1 MRESRTYGSGRGA
14 CNETHG
20 PTATASP
27 VHRCH
32 RRRGSRVAA
41 RGARSRRRC
50 DSLISESGMIR
61 DTTDVKRRVMT
72 QPLVVRN
79 HKPLHGWFATA
90 LFLAGA
96 LASSGVAAAI
106 GEQFFTMAG
115 KIPRKAVTAPVIS
128 MPGAGFPRPFVR
140 DPSATSAPAAR
151 PLLLPAA

>member
-14 CNETHG
+14 CNETHV

-106 GEQFFTMAG
+106 GEQFCTHGGQDPQKGDSVACYSDAG
-115 KIPRKAVTAPVIS
+115 CRFAASLGAKPV
-128 MPGAGFPRPFVR
+128 
-140 DPSATSAPAAR
+140 
-151 PLLLPAA
+151 